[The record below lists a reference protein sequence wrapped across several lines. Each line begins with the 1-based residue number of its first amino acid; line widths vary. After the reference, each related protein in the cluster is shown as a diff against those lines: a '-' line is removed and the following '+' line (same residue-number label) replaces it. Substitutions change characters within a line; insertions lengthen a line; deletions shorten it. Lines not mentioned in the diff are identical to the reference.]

1 MSNLIIRIVDL
12 HLIDLSEGRFL
23 QLEHAEKIKVNYG
36 TTFGFLP
43 NDDLIIVPLNNE
55 LKEYK
60 IYSYSFKNKP
70 ATKTTLWKCSQIHD
84 IEIPESL
91 KMNIFVVLY

>member
-12 HLIDLSEGRFL
+12 RLIDLSDEGRFL
-23 QLEHAEKIKVNYG
+23 QLEHAEKIKIQYSSP
-36 TTFGFLP
+36 TKSFGFLP
-43 NDDLIIVPLNNE
+43 NGDLIIVSFSYK

-70 ATKTTLWKCSQIHD
+70 ATNTTL
-84 IEIPESL
+84 
-91 KMNIFVVLY
+91 